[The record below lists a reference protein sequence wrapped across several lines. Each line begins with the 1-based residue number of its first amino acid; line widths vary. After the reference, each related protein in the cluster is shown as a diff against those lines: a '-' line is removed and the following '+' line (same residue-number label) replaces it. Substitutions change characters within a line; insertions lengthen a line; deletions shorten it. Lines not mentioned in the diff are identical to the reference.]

1 MSLDIS
7 LGRFAGAVA
16 QGGDTEWLGP
26 HARGVSAYA
35 ANRLFNRADALAEVY
50 PTIVQLVGAEFFGAL
65 AREFARRTPSLSG
78 DLNQYGAGLPEF
90 VAGFEPARDLPYLP
104 DMARLDWARHQAYY
118 AADVAAFDASSLA
131 RVPAEQQG
139 ALPVRLHPAVV
150 VVASRYPIVS
160 ILDAHEGGNWPD
172 LDQGGETALV
182 HRAARHVRTRL
193 LAAPEAALLL
203 AWRDGAGLAGG
214 LAAALACDEAFDFST
229 ALPSLIGDEVIAAI
243 G

>member
-1 MSLDIS
+1 MSLDAS

-16 QGGDTEWLGP
+16 QCGDSDWLGP

-35 ANRLFNRADALAEVY
+35 ANRLFNRADALAEAY
-50 PTIVQLVGAEFFGAL
+50 PTLVLLVGEPFFAAL

-78 DLNQYGAGLPEF
+78 DLNCYGAGLPDF
-90 VAGFEPARDLPYLP
+90 IVGFAPARELPYLC

-118 AADVAAFDASSLA
+118 AADAAFDPASLA
-131 RVPAEQQG
+131 ATPPERHG
-139 ALPVRLHPAVV
+139 ALPVRLHPAVALV
-150 VVASRYPIVS
+150 ESGYPIVS
-160 ILDAHEGGNWPD
+160 ILDAHDSGAWPD
-172 LDQGGETALV
+172 LGQGGETALV
-182 HRAARHVRTRL
+182 YRAAKRVRTRL

-203 AWRDGAGLAGG
+203 AWRDGADLAGG

-229 ALPSLIGDEVIAAI
+229 ALPRLIGDEVIAAI